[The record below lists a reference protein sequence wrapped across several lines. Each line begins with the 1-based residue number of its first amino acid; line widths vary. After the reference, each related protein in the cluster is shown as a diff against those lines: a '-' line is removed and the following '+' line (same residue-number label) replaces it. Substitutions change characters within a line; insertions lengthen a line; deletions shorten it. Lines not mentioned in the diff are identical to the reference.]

1 MRIAG
6 GRWRGREVLMP
17 KSEAVRPT
25 QSRVRE
31 AVFDLL
37 MQVVGGSRFL
47 DLFAGSGA
55 MGLEALSRG
64 ADSAAFWERDRAVF
78 ATLQKNLAAFG
89 VEPSC
94 ATQRDSLLALGLDA
108 ESTVDKSEQSEE
120 LCHRGQRTA
129 RVPRDRQPGGPGTS
143 AAPARPSLSP
153 SRQRTVDCR
162 LSTVISHPSSVISS
176 FSIIFA
182 DPPYRWAQE
191 HGLAPLGQAL
201 CARGLLAPGGF
212 FVAEMNRTTHPEEI
226 PGLELVRD
234 RLYGTSRIAIW
245 RRPAAEAL
253 PEAGAQ
259 AHD

>member
-17 KSEAVRPT
+17 KSEVVRPT

-64 ADSAAFWERDRAVF
+64 AASATFWERDRAVF

-89 VEPSC
+89 VDPTC
-94 ATQRDSLLALGLDA
+94 AIQRDSLLALGLE
-108 ESTVDKSEQSEE
+108 ESTVDSEQSTG
-120 LCHRGQRTA
+120 RAT
-129 RVPRDRQPGGPGTS
+129 RVPRRTDSG
-143 AAPARPSLSP
+143 AA
-153 SRQRTVDCR
+153 
-162 LSTVISHPSSVISS
+162 VIRHPSSVISS
-176 FSIIFA
+176 PSPFSIIFA
-182 DPPYRWAQE
+182 DPPYRWAQAN
-191 HGLAPLGQAL
+191 GLAPLAQAL
-201 CARGLLAPGGF
+201 CERGVLAPGGF
-212 FVAEMNRTTHPEEI
+212 FVAEMGRTTHPEEI

-245 RRPAAEAL
+245 RRPAAD
-253 PEAGAQ
+253 AGAQ
-259 AHD
+259 ANG

>member
-64 ADSAAFWERDRAVF
+64 AESVAFWERDRAVF

-89 VEPSC
+89 VAPTC
-94 ATQRDSLLALGLDA
+94 AIQRDSLLALGLG
-108 ESTVDKSEQSEE
+108 ESTVDSEQ
-120 LCHRGQRTA
+120 RTGRAA
-129 RVPRDRQPGGPGTS
+129 R
-143 AAPARPSLSP
+143 
-153 SRQRTVDCR
+153 RTV
-162 LSTVISHPSSVISS
+162 SGASVICPPSSAHAS
-176 FSIIFA
+176 FTIIFA

-201 CARGLLAPGGF
+201 CERGLLAPGGF
-212 FVAEMNRTTHPEEI
+212 FVAEMGRATHPEEI

-245 RRPAAEAL
+245 RRTAD
-253 PEAGAQ
+253 AGAQ
-259 AHD
+259 ADE

>member
-64 ADSAAFWERDRAVF
+64 ADSVAFWERDRAVF

-94 ATQRDSLLALGLDA
+94 ATQRDSLLALGLEGD
-108 ESTVDKSEQSEE
+108 E
-120 LCHRGQRTA
+120 RTA
-129 RVPRDRQPGGPGTS
+129 RVPRDRQPGGPGMS

-162 LSTVISHPSSVISS
+162 LSTVDFSSSP

>member
-64 ADSAAFWERDRAVF
+64 AASATFWERDRAVF

-89 VEPSC
+89 VEPTC
-94 ATQRDSLLALGLDA
+94 AIQRDSLLTLGLE
-108 ESTVDKSEQSEE
+108 ESTADSEQSTG
-120 LCHRGQRTA
+120 RAT
-129 RVPRDRQPGGPGTS
+129 RDRQPGGPGKS
-143 AAPARPSLSP
+143 AAPALPSVSP
-153 SRQRTVDCR
+153 SRQRPVDCR
-162 LSTVISHPSSVISS
+162 LSTLASVASY
-176 FSIIFA
+176 SIIFA
-182 DPPYRWAQE
+182 DPPYRWAQAN
-191 HGLAPLGQAL
+191 GLAPLAQAL
-201 CARGLLAPGGF
+201 CERGLLAPGGF
-212 FVAEMNRTTHPEEI
+212 FVAEMGRTTHPEEI

-245 RRPAAEAL
+245 RRAAAD
-253 PEAGAQ
+253 AGAQ
-259 AHD
+259 ANG

>member
-17 KSEAVRPT
+17 KSEVVRPT

-64 ADSAAFWERDRAVF
+64 AASATFWERDRAVF

-89 VEPSC
+89 VDPTC
-94 ATQRDSLLALGLDA
+94 AIQRDSLLALGLE
-108 ESTVDKSEQSEE
+108 ESTVDSEQATG
-120 LCHRGQRTA
+120 RAT
-129 RVPRDRQPGGPGTS
+129 RVPRRADSGAS
-143 AAPARPSLSP
+143 
-153 SRQRTVDCR
+153 
-162 LSTVISHPSSVISS
+162 VIRHPSSVISS
-176 FSIIFA
+176 PSPFSIIFA
-182 DPPYRWAQE
+182 DPPYRWAQAN
-191 HGLAPLGQAL
+191 GLAPLAQAL
-201 CARGLLAPGGF
+201 CERGLLAPGGF
-212 FVAEMNRTTHPEEI
+212 FVAEMGRTTHPEEI

-245 RRPAAEAL
+245 RRAADD
-253 PEAGAQ
+253 AGAQ
-259 AHD
+259 ANG

>member
-17 KSEAVRPT
+17 KSEVVRPT

-64 ADSAAFWERDRAVF
+64 AASATFWERDRAVF

-89 VEPSC
+89 VDPTC
-94 ATQRDSLLALGLDA
+94 AIQRDSLLALGLE
-108 ESTVDKSEQSEE
+108 ESTVDSEQATG
-120 LCHRGQRTA
+120 RAT
-129 RVPRDRQPGGPGTS
+129 RVPRRADSGAS
-143 AAPARPSLSP
+143 
-153 SRQRTVDCR
+153 
-162 LSTVISHPSSVISS
+162 VIRHPSSVISS
-176 FSIIFA
+176 PPPFSIIFA
-182 DPPYRWAQE
+182 DPPYRWAQAN
-191 HGLAPLGQAL
+191 GLAPLAQAL
-201 CARGLLAPGGF
+201 CERGLLAPGGF
-212 FVAEMNRTTHPEEI
+212 FVAEMGRTTHPEEI

-245 RRPAAEAL
+245 RRAADD
-253 PEAGAQ
+253 AGAQ
-259 AHD
+259 ANG

>member
-64 ADSAAFWERDRAVF
+64 AASATFWERDRAVF

-94 ATQRDSLLALGLDA
+94 AIQRDSLVTLGLGGDERTA
-108 ESTVDKSEQSEE
+108 DS
-120 LCHRGQRTA
+120 GQRTA
-129 RVPRDRQPGGPGTS
+129 RVPR
-143 AAPARPSLSP
+143 
-153 SRQRTVDCR
+153 RTD
-162 LSTVISHPSSVISS
+162 SGASVISSPSS

-182 DPPYRWAQE
+182 DPPYRWAQAN
-191 HGLAPLGQAL
+191 GLAPLAQAL
-201 CARGLLAPGGF
+201 CERGLLAPGGF
-212 FVAEMNRTTHPEEI
+212 FVAEMGRTTHPEEI

-245 RRPAAEAL
+245 RRPADD
-253 PEAGAQ
+253 AGAQ
-259 AHD
+259 ANG

>member
-17 KSEAVRPT
+17 KSEVVRPT

-64 ADSAAFWERDRAVF
+64 AASATFWERDRAVF

-89 VEPSC
+89 VDPTC
-94 ATQRDSLLALGLDA
+94 AIQRDSLLALGLE
-108 ESTVDKSEQSEE
+108 ESTADSEQSTG
-120 LCHRGQRTA
+120 RAA
-129 RVPRDRQPGGPGTS
+129 RVPRRADSGAS
-143 AAPARPSLSP
+143 
-153 SRQRTVDCR
+153 
-162 LSTVISHPSSVISS
+162 VIRHPSSVISS
-176 FSIIFA
+176 PSPFSIIFA
-182 DPPYRWAQE
+182 DPPYRWAQAN
-191 HGLAPLGQAL
+191 GLAPLAQAL
-201 CARGLLAPGGF
+201 CERGLLAPGGF
-212 FVAEMNRTTHPEEI
+212 FVAEMGRTTHPEEI

-245 RRPAAEAL
+245 RRPAAD
-253 PEAGAQ
+253 AGAQ
-259 AHD
+259 ANG

>member
-37 MQVVGGSRFL
+37 MQVVGGSCFL

-64 ADSAAFWERDRAVF
+64 AASATFWERDRAVF

-89 VEPSC
+89 VEPTC
-94 ATQRDSLLALGLDA
+94 AIQRDSLVTLGLGGD
-108 ESTVDKSEQSEE
+108 E
-120 LCHRGQRTA
+120 RTA
-129 RVPRDRQPGGPGTS
+129 RDRQPGGPGTS

-153 SRQRTVDCR
+153 SRQRPVDCR
-162 LSTVISHPSSVISS
+162 LSTVDFSSSP

-182 DPPYRWAQE
+182 DPPYRWAQAN
-191 HGLAPLGQAL
+191 GLAPLAQAL
-201 CARGLLAPGGF
+201 CERGLLAPGGF
-212 FVAEMNRTTHPEEI
+212 FVAEMGRTTHPEEI

-245 RRPAAEAL
+245 RRPADD
-253 PEAGAQ
+253 AGAQ
-259 AHD
+259 ANG

>member
-64 ADSAAFWERDRAVF
+64 AASATFWERDRAVF

-89 VEPSC
+89 VDPTC
-94 ATQRDSLLALGLDA
+94 AIQRDSLATLGLE
-108 ESTVDKSEQSEE
+108 ESTVDSEQSTG
-120 LCHRGQRTA
+120 RAA
-129 RVPRDRQPGGPGTS
+129 RNRQLSGPGKS
-143 AAPARPSLSP
+143 ALA
-153 SRQRTVDCR
+153 
-162 LSTVISHPSSVISS
+162 SVASY
-176 FSIIFA
+176 SIIFA
-182 DPPYRWAQE
+182 DPPYRWAQAN
-191 HGLAPLGQAL
+191 GLAPLAQAL
-201 CARGLLAPGGF
+201 CERGLLAPGGF
-212 FVAEMNRTTHPEEI
+212 FVAEMGRTTHPEEI

-245 RRPAAEAL
+245 RRPADD
-253 PEAGAQ
+253 AGAQ
-259 AHD
+259 ANG

>member
-89 VEPSC
+89 VEPTC
-94 ATQRDSLLALGLDA
+94 ATQRDSLLALGLEGD
-108 ESTVDKSEQSEE
+108 E
-120 LCHRGQRTA
+120 RTA
-129 RVPRDRQPGGPGTS
+129 RVPRDRQPGGPGMS

-162 LSTVISHPSSVISS
+162 LSTVISHPSSVISP

-212 FVAEMNRTTHPEEI
+212 FVAEMGRTTHPEEI

-245 RRPAAEAL
+245 RRPAAD
-253 PEAGAQ
+253 AGAQ
-259 AHD
+259 TNG

>member
-64 ADSAAFWERDRAVF
+64 AASATFWERDRAVF

-89 VEPSC
+89 VEPTC
-94 ATQRDSLLALGLDA
+94 AIQRDSLLALGLGGDERTA
-108 ESTVDKSEQSEE
+108 DS
-120 LCHRGQRTA
+120 GQRTA
-129 RVPRDRQPGGPGTS
+129 RDRQPGGPGTS

-162 LSTVISHPSSVISS
+162 LSTVDFSSSP

-182 DPPYRWAQE
+182 DPPYRWAQAN
-191 HGLAPLGQAL
+191 GLAPLAQAL
-201 CARGLLAPGGF
+201 CERGLLAPGGF
-212 FVAEMNRTTHPEEI
+212 FVAEMGRTTHPEEI

-245 RRPAAEAL
+245 RRAADAT
-253 PEAGAQ
+253 GAQ
-259 AHD
+259 ANG

>member
-94 ATQRDSLLALGLDA
+94 ATQRDSLLALGLEGD
-108 ESTVDKSEQSEE
+108 E
-120 LCHRGQRTA
+120 RTA

-259 AHD
+259 THD

>member
-94 ATQRDSLLALGLDA
+94 ATQRDSLLALGLEGD
-108 ESTVDKSEQSEE
+108 E
-120 LCHRGQRTA
+120 RTA

-162 LSTVISHPSSVISS
+162 LSTVDFSSSP

-182 DPPYRWAQE
+182 DPPYRWAQAN
-191 HGLAPLGQAL
+191 GLAPLAQAL
-201 CARGLLAPGGF
+201 CERGLLAPGGF
-212 FVAEMNRTTHPEEI
+212 FVAEMGRTTHPEEI

-245 RRPAAEAL
+245 RRPADD
-253 PEAGAQ
+253 AGAQ
-259 AHD
+259 ANG

>member
-64 ADSAAFWERDRAVF
+64 AASATFWERDRAVF

-89 VEPSC
+89 VEPTC
-94 ATQRDSLLALGLDA
+94 AIQRDSLLALGLGGDERTA
-108 ESTVDKSEQSEE
+108 DKSEQSEE

-129 RVPRDRQPGGPGTS
+129 RDRQPGGPGTS

-162 LSTVISHPSSVISS
+162 LSTVDFSSSP

-182 DPPYRWAQE
+182 DPPYRWAQAN
-191 HGLAPLGQAL
+191 GLAPLAQAL
-201 CARGLLAPGGF
+201 CEWGLLAPGGF
-212 FVAEMNRTTHPEEI
+212 FVAEMGRTTHPEEI

-245 RRPAAEAL
+245 RRAAD
-253 PEAGAQ
+253 EAGAQ
-259 AHD
+259 ANG

>member
-64 ADSAAFWERDRAVF
+64 AASATFWERDRAVF

-89 VEPSC
+89 VEPTC
-94 ATQRDSLLALGLDA
+94 AIQRDSLLALGLEA
-108 ESTVDKSEQSEE
+108 ELTVDSEQSTG
-120 LCHRGQRTA
+120 RAA
-129 RVPRDRQPGGPGTS
+129 RVPRRTDSG
-143 AAPARPSLSP
+143 AA
-153 SRQRTVDCR
+153 
-162 LSTVISHPSSVISS
+162 VICHPSSVISS
-176 FSIIFA
+176 PFSIIFA
-182 DPPYRWAQE
+182 DPPYRWAQAN
-191 HGLAPLGQAL
+191 GLAPLAQAL
-201 CARGLLAPGGF
+201 CERGLLAPGGF
-212 FVAEMNRTTHPEEI
+212 FVAEMGRTTHPEEI

-245 RRPAAEAL
+245 RRAADD
-253 PEAGAQ
+253 AGAQ
-259 AHD
+259 ANG

>member
-64 ADSAAFWERDRAVF
+64 AASATFWERDRAVF

-89 VEPSC
+89 VEPTC
-94 ATQRDSLLALGLDA
+94 AIQRDSLLALGLE
-108 ESTVDKSEQSEE
+108 ESTADSEQSTG
-120 LCHRGQRTA
+120 RAT
-129 RVPRDRQPGGPGTS
+129 RVPRRADSGAS
-143 AAPARPSLSP
+143 
-153 SRQRTVDCR
+153 
-162 LSTVISHPSSVISS
+162 VIRHPSSVISS
-176 FSIIFA
+176 PSPFSIIFA
-182 DPPYRWAQE
+182 DPPYRWAQAN
-191 HGLAPLGQAL
+191 GLAPLAQAL
-201 CARGLLAPGGF
+201 CERGLLAPGGF
-212 FVAEMNRTTHPEEI
+212 FVAEMGRTTHPEEI

-245 RRPAAEAL
+245 RRPAAD
-253 PEAGAQ
+253 AGAQ
-259 AHD
+259 ANG

>member
-64 ADSAAFWERDRAVF
+64 AASAAFWERDRAVF

-89 VEPSC
+89 VAPTC
-94 ATQRDSLLALGLDA
+94 ATQRDSLLALGLA
-108 ESTVDKSEQSEE
+108 ESTADSGQSTG
-120 LCHRGQRTA
+120 RA
-129 RVPRDRQPGGPGTS
+129 ARDRQPGGPGS
-143 AAPARPSLSP
+143 SVAPARPSLSP
-153 SRQRTVDCR
+153 SRQRPVDGR
-162 LSTVISHPSSVISS
+162 LSTVDFSSSP

-245 RRPAAEAL
+245 RRPAAEAA